1 MALSTTHS
9 YSAKGLRAQMAAGKF
24 KKLRW
29 FQFESMGG
37 GKSGTAYAPMW
48 TRQTGSKSY
57 AAPG

>member
-37 GKSGTAYAPMW
+37 GRSGTAYSPMW
-48 TRQTGSKSY
+48 TRQTGSRAYS
-57 AAPG
+57 APG